1 MMDDNN
7 LWDVMLN
14 TLNQVEQGWND
25 DIDGNFLVYL
35 DPSPHLTQFT
45 SPVLLKIVHDE
56 TNVIRSEVV
65 KSYPEQDPADPEVMQ
80 GVLEDAITLF
90 PAQSHGLII
99 GTHGSAW
106 LPGDLGNYVNDPD
119 MGHDEDDHDESDLS
133 LPKISTK
140 ALLGGERYSN
150 CIEIDV
156 LANLLPIKYDF
167 ILFHACQMG
176 NVETA
181 YALRNKCSYMVGCMA
196 PLPGVGFPYHLI
208 MEYLF
213 AKPQADLYNVAYMS
227 SGWYNSLPNEQ
238 FDNFDVSFIQT

>member
-80 GVLEDAITLF
+80 GVLEDAIKLF

-99 GTHGSAW
+99 
-106 LPGDLGNYVNDPD
+106 P
-119 MGHDEDDHDESDLS
+119 DLS
-133 LPKISTK
+133 V
-140 ALLGGERYSN
+140 LLFR
-150 CIEIDV
+150 
-156 LANLLPIKYDF
+156 LAGRSG
-167 ILFHACQMG
+167 ASG
-176 NVETA
+176 N
-181 YALRNKCSYMVGCMA
+181 
-196 PLPGVGFPYHLI
+196 PGSKGFFGVVHP
-208 MEYLF
+208 
-213 AKPQADLYNVAYMS
+213 
-227 SGWYNSLPNEQ
+227 
-238 FDNFDVSFIQT
+238 